1 MISSSFVILESD
13 AESEVEESEIPKNL
27 DQPPSSKNWLCWT
40 IGLCCRESISPCSLM
55 KYDIIRSQ
63 FFSNASSASSA
74 ILNTCAE
81 ITEMEKT
88 FSKRYEAQ
96 EHLLLQESNI
106 KLSPSPVHH
115 DLGKCSAQFTENEK
129 CYLIKA
135 GPQQPK
141 LALFPRKENISST
154 K

>member
-1 MISSSFVILESD
+1 MISSYFVILESD

-74 ILNTCAE
+74 ILNKCAE
-81 ITEMEKT
+81 ITEMEKH
-88 FSKRYEAQ
+88 SRKGMKHRNSCYYR
-96 EHLLLQESNI
+96 NRI
-106 KLSPSPVHH
+106 LSSVHH
-115 DLGKCSAQFTENEK
+115 QFTMTLVNVQLSLLK
-129 CYLIKA
+129 MKNAI
-135 GPQQPK
+135 
-141 LALFPRKENISST
+141 
-154 K
+154 

>member
-1 MISSSFVILESD
+1 MISSYFVILESD

-88 FSKRYEAQ
+88 FSKRYEA
-96 EHLLLQESNI
+96 
-106 KLSPSPVHH
+106 
-115 DLGKCSAQFTENEK
+115 
-129 CYLIKA
+129 
-135 GPQQPK
+135 
-141 LALFPRKENISST
+141 
-154 K
+154 